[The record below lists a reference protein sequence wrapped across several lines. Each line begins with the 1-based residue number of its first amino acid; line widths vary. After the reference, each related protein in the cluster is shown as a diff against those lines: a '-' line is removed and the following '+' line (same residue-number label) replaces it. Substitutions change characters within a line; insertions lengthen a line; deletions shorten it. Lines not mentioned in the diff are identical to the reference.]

1 MQVNSY
7 NPLPPTSVGPAPR
20 DGANLG
26 AGTAAASA
34 PPGGGAS
41 TDQVVQS
48 MRDVKMAASFD
59 RPSGRVVTRVIDQ
72 ADGEVVHQY
81 PDEHALRVMAGV
93 REMVGLVV
101 DEEA

>member
-7 NPLPPTSVGPAPR
+7 NALPSQPVGPAPR
-20 DGANLG
+20 DSANLG
-26 AGTAAASA
+26 AAAASSA
-34 PPGGGAS
+34 PPSGGAS
-41 TDQVVQS
+41 ADQVVQA

-59 RPSGRVVTRVIDQ
+59 KPSGRVVTRVIDQ
-72 ADGEVVHQY
+72 NNGKVVHQY
-81 PDEHALRVMAGV
+81 PDEHSLRVMAGV

>member
-7 NPLPPTSVGPAPR
+7 NALPPTSVGPAPR
-20 DGANLG
+20 DSANLG
-26 AGTAAASA
+26 ASVAAASA
-34 PPGGGAS
+34 PPSGGGVA
-41 TDQVVQS
+41 DQVVQA
-48 MRDVKMAASFD
+48 MRDVKMAASYD
-59 RPSGRVVTRVIDQ
+59 KPSGRVVTRVIDR